1 MKLKLLKT
9 RVLHNLPITC
19 FRAASFILF
28 IIAPLVNF
36 EGCGAYSFT
45 GASVPAHIKTIFIP
59 IADNRSG
66 SAEPNLRESFTQTLI
81 QKFIDDNTLQV
92 SSRNNANSILECT
105 ITGFSDVPAV
115 VSAEST
121 GESVTVKRITVSVQV
136 TYRDIVKKKNVF
148 EKTFSDH
155 GDYDPANINERTGAI
170 TTAID
175 HITDDILLAT
185 VSGW

>member
-1 MKLKLLKT
+1 MKLKLLKISGL
-9 RVLHNLPITC
+9 RKLPITC
-19 FRAASFILF
+19 FRTVSFILF
-28 IIAPLVNF
+28 IITALINF
-36 EGCGAYSFT
+36 NGCGVYSFT

-66 SAEPNLRESFTQTLI
+66 SAEPNLNESFTQTLI

-92 SSRNNANSILECT
+92 SNRNNANSILECT
-105 ITGFSDVPAV
+105 ITEFSDVPAV

-136 TYRDIVKKKNVF
+136 TYRDLVKKKKIF

-155 GDYDPANINERTGAI
+155 GDYDPANIDKRTGAI

-175 HITDDILLAT
+175 HITDDILLAA